1 MEQQAAQLKSDHQQQ
16 SDLENLAINTI
27 RMLSVDAVEKA
38 QSGHPGTPMEAAA
51 MMYELWTRYMR
62 YNPKNPDWQ
71 NRDRFV
77 LSAGHASML
86 LYSLLYLTGY
96 DLPLEEIKKF
106 RQFGSM
112 TPGHPEYSHAPG
124 VETTTGPLGQG
135 FAAGIGM
142 AVAEKYLAEFFNRP
156 GHEIVDYYIYAYCSD
171 GDMMEGVSSEAASIA
186 GHLKLNKV
194 IYIYGDNHITIDG
207 ETTLTFS
214 EDVHKRFEAYHW
226 FVQDI
231 EGNDREAFRQA
242 IENAQGQKERPSLII
257 ARTHIGFGSPGK
269 QDKAIAHGAP
279 LGPDEVKRTKEN
291 LGWPLEPTFYVPEEA
306 LREFRKALERG
317 SKLEEEWRKK
327 FETYSK
333 EFPDLA
339 AQWNRFRS
347 GDLPADWKKAIP
359 DLSNEKAIA
368 TRAASGKVL
377 SSLADIMPEMLV
389 GSADLAESTNT
400 LLKDKG
406 SFGKSPAGRNI
417 HYGVRE
423 HAMGGIMNGIALSK
437 MLRPVGGT
445 FFIFSDYMRPAIR
458 IAAIMKARTIYVFT
472 HDSIGL
478 GEDGPTHQPIEHLAS
493 MRAMPNLTLIRP
505 ADATETAVAWEI
517 AITHQEGP
525 VALVLTRQKLPVIDR
540 KKFAAADLVK
550 KGGYILA
557 DPQNRK
563 PEIILI
569 ATGSEVPVALKAWE
583 QLSNEGIAARVVS
596 LPCWEIFEQQP
607 QDYRDEV
614 LPPAIHA
621 RVAIEAA
628 APFGWTKYVGQRGI
642 VIGMKSFG
650 ASAPGEV
657 LMEKFGFTPEN
668 VVAKAR
674 ALLIAPTL
682 KS

>member
-628 APFGWTKYVGQRGI
+628 APLGWTKYVGQRGV

>member
-1 MEQQAAQLKSDHQQQ
+1 MEQQAAQLKSDHQGQ

-207 ETTLTFS
+207 ETSLTFS

-242 IENAQGQKERPSLII
+242 IEHARGQKERPSLII

-269 QDKAIAHGAP
+269 QDKAVAHGAP

-291 LGWPLEPTFYVPEEA
+291 LGWPLEPDFYVPEEV

-317 SKLEEEWRKK
+317 SKLEEEWRRK
-327 FETYSK
+327 FEAYSK

-339 AQWNRFRS
+339 GQWNRIRS
-347 GDLPADWKKAIP
+347 RHLPADWKKAIP

-377 SSLADIMPEMLV
+377 SSLANIMPEMLV
-389 GSADLAESTNT
+389 GAADLAESTNT

-423 HAMGGIMNGIALSK
+423 HAMGGILNGIALSK

-517 AITHQEGP
+517 AITHKEGP

-569 ATGSEVPVALKAWE
+569 ATGSEVSVALKAWE
-583 QLSNEGIAARVVS
+583 QLSDEGIAARVVS

-628 APFGWTKYVGQRGI
+628 APFGWTKYVGERGI
-642 VIGMKSFG
+642 VIGMNSFG
-650 ASAPGEV
+650 ASAPVEV

-674 ALLIAPTL
+674 ALLSAQTL